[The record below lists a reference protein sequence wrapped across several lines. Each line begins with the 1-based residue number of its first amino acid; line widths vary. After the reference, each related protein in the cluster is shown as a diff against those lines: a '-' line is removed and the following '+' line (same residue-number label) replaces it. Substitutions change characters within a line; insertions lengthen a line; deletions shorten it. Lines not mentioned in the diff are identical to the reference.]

1 MSLSFSHGR
10 LNCSGPDFCNRS
22 EKRKTRGEKKFAE
35 RTRAQY
41 LSAGGR
47 IRLKEA
53 EGERYITGMAIPGT
67 SDPGTWV
74 DRHGDVLV
82 RYAML
87 RLGDPHL
94 SEDLVQET
102 FLSAWKARDTFKGD
116 SSERTWLVGILKH
129 KIADHYRKKGRGI
142 PMEEGESSQTGGE
155 STFFNQ
161 DGMWKDGPE
170 EWGGDPA
177 DLFRKKEFLA
187 QVTKCVSDLTPRLA
201 HAFTLRDID
210 GLESKE
216 ICKVLGVSETNL
228 WVILHRARMLMRR
241 CLEIHWFGG
250 DAGKR

>member
-1 MSLSFSHGR
+1 
-10 LNCSGPDFCNRS
+10 
-22 EKRKTRGEKKFAE
+22 
-35 RTRAQY
+35 
-41 LSAGGR
+41 
-47 IRLKEA
+47 
-53 EGERYITGMAIPGT
+53 
-67 SDPGTWV
+67 
-74 DRHGDVLV
+74 
-82 RYAML
+82 ML

-102 FLSAWKARDTFKGD
+102 FLAALKARDTFKGA

-129 KIADHYRKKGRGI
+129 KIFDYYRQKGREI
-142 PMEEGESSQTGGE
+142 PVGEGESLQPGGE
-155 STFFNQ
+155 ATFFNQ

-177 DLFRKKEFLA
+177 DLFGKKEFLA
-187 QVTKCVSDLTPRLA
+187 QVTKCVSGLTPRLA
-201 HAFTLRDID
+201 HAFTLREID
-210 GLESKE
+210 GQESKE

>member
-1 MSLSFSHGR
+1 ML
-10 LNCSGPDFCNRS
+10 
-22 EKRKTRGEKKFAE
+22 
-35 RTRAQY
+35 
-41 LSAGGR
+41 
-47 IRLKEA
+47 
-53 EGERYITGMAIPGT
+53 YITGMATHGT

-87 RLGDPHL
+87 RLRDPHL

-102 FLSAWKARDTFKGD
+102 FLAALKARDSFRGA

-129 KIADHYRKKGRGI
+129 KIADSYRQKGREV
-142 PMEEGESSQTGGE
+142 PMTESESSQPGE
-155 STFFNQ
+155 ESSLFNQ

-170 EWGGDPA
+170 EWEGDPA

-187 QVTKCVSDLTPRLA
+187 QVAKCVSGLPPRLA

-210 GLESKE
+210 GLESGK
-216 ICKVLGVSETNL
+216 ICKVMGVSETNL

-241 CLEIHWFGG
+241 CLEKHWAGG
-250 DAGKR
+250 GAGRR

>member
-1 MSLSFSHGR
+1 MKG
-10 LNCSGPDFCNRS
+10 
-22 EKRKTRGEKKFAE
+22 AE
-35 RTRAQY
+35 R
-41 LSAGGR
+41 
-47 IRLKEA
+47 K
-53 EGERYITGMAIPGT
+53 RYITDMATPGT

-102 FLSAWKARDTFKGD
+102 FLAALKARDTFKGD

-129 KIADHYRKKGRGI
+129 KIADYYRRKVREI
-142 PMEEGESSQTGGE
+142 PMEESESSQTGGE
-155 STFFNQ
+155 TTFFNQ
-161 DGMWKDGPE
+161 DGMWEDGPE

-177 DLFRKKEFLA
+177 DLFREKEFLA
-187 QVTKCVSDLTPRLA
+187 RVTKCVSDLTPRLA

-210 GLESKE
+210 GLESRE
-216 ICKVLGVSETNL
+216 ICKVLGVTETNL

>member
-1 MSLSFSHGR
+1 MKG
-10 LNCSGPDFCNRS
+10 
-22 EKRKTRGEKKFAE
+22 AE
-35 RTRAQY
+35 R
-41 LSAGGR
+41 
-47 IRLKEA
+47 K
-53 EGERYITGMAIPGT
+53 RYITGMATPGT

-82 RYAML
+82 RFAML
-87 RLGDPHL
+87 RLGGDPHL

-102 FLSAWKARDTFKGD
+102 FLAALKARDTFKGA

-129 KIADHYRKKGRGI
+129 KIADYYRKKNREI
-142 PMEEGESSQTGGE
+142 PMGEGEFSQTGGE

-161 DGMWKDGPE
+161 DGLWKDGPE

-187 QVTKCVSDLTPRLA
+187 QVTKCVSGLTPRLA

-210 GLESKE
+210 GMESRE

>member
-1 MSLSFSHGR
+1 
-10 LNCSGPDFCNRS
+10 
-22 EKRKTRGEKKFAE
+22 
-35 RTRAQY
+35 
-41 LSAGGR
+41 
-47 IRLKEA
+47 
-53 EGERYITGMAIPGT
+53 MATPGT

-74 DRHGDVLV
+74 DRHGDVLM

-87 RLGDPHL
+87 RIRDPHL

-102 FLSAWKARDTFKGD
+102 FLAALNARDKFKGA

-129 KIADHYRKKGRGI
+129 KIADYYRKKGREI
-142 PMEEGESSQTGGE
+142 PVGEGDSSQPDGE
-155 STFFNQ
+155 MTFFNQ

-187 QVTKCVSDLTPRLA
+187 QVTKCVDGLNPRLA
-201 HAFTLRDID
+201 HAFTLRDIE
-210 GLESKE
+210 GKESKE

>member
-1 MSLSFSHGR
+1 M
-10 LNCSGPDFCNRS
+10 
-22 EKRKTRGEKKFAE
+22 
-35 RTRAQY
+35 
-41 LSAGGR
+41 
-47 IRLKEA
+47 
-53 EGERYITGMAIPGT
+53 RYITGMATPGT
-67 SDPGTWV
+67 SDPRAWV
-74 DRHGDVLV
+74 DLHGDVLV

-102 FLSAWKARDTFKGD
+102 FLAALKARDTFKGA

-129 KIADHYRKKGRGI
+129 KIFDYYRQKGREI
-142 PMEEGESSQTGGE
+142 PVGEGESLQPGGE
-155 STFFNQ
+155 ATFFNQ

-177 DLFRKKEFLA
+177 ALFGKKEFLA
-187 QVTKCVSDLTPRLA
+187 QVTKCVSGLTPRLA
-201 HAFTLRDID
+201 HAFTLREID
-210 GLESKE
+210 GQESKE